1 MGAHVPNLQRCREV
15 GHAFHY
21 LMHLRPR
28 VVCPTSS
35 AGRAYH
41 KTIPSPVPVGEG
53 LPVPIEEGFYQSQ
66 LKRGLPVP
74 VPGFVRISDGP
85 DYPARVAGRHTI
97 VGNKY
102 YFLDTLPIIGQSTPS
117 AYAT

>member
-1 MGAHVPNLQRCREV
+1 MM
-15 GHAFHY
+15 Y
-21 LMHLRPR
+21 L
-28 VVCPTSS
+28 PTLYFVYTS
-35 AGRAYH
+35 AIFIAEL
-41 KTIPSPVPVGEG
+41 TFF
-53 LPVPIEEGFYQSQ
+53 LDQSQ
-66 LKRGLPVP
+66 LKRGLPVQIFH
-74 VPGFVRISDGP
+74 FVRICDGP